1 MIKSFIIFL
10 EKKKKNESLR
20 RGDKMLGWKRRN
32 KKKMRW
38 WKISLPHS
46 DLIFLF
52 FFLLL
57 IISLLRINI
66 FYRLIKCR
74 RGCSLRWSRLQCEIL
89 AILSTHVS
97 EFIYG
102 VKALLYELSYLVLTY
117 SRTPMHGHIC
127 TYGYIIHIDFFVF
140 I

>member
-1 MIKSFIIFL
+1 MIKLFVIFL
-10 EKKKKNESLR
+10 EKNESLR
-20 RGDKMLGWKRRN
+20 RGEKMSGKKNRKR
-32 KKKMRW
+32 KKNELVENLVA
-38 WKISLPHS
+38 S
-46 DLIFLF
+46 FGF
-52 FFLLL
+52 NFFLLL

-117 SRTPMHGHIC
+117 SHTHIYVH
-127 TYGYIIHIDFFVF
+127 TDI
-140 I
+140 